1 MTFMNKAIEKN
12 GGQDKLLSICLLTYN
27 QPDDVYRLLNRL
39 STQLNDDVELI
50 IRDDSTDNKTEC
62 IVKNFSKHLKIRYFH
77 GKKEGID
84 RTVIFLTKVA
94 SGKFV
99 WWLGDDDIV
108 GDAVEQVLDVIRYKP
123 EVSFIWANY
132 RLVSCTKLAIDLPN
146 DTFFENRDQLLELG
160 ASALGFVSATIFDR
174 KIALLGIDAAEKYV
188 GSKFAN
194 LFIVLFV
201 ISQPG
206 KLYYKRGEIVICHP
220 TTSDEAKASVVDRN
234 GVIDNWAF
242 QVFGINFSNI
252 LRHFSG
258 VFSKSA
264 IRAAIKETFG
274 KTWRGVLVAY
284 VGGWDTP
291 VGKSIPM
298 VKNFWMFPE
307 CWLAL
312 FLFNL
317 PKVVLI
323 YFYRIYKVFLPKFL
337 IK

>member
-1 MTFMNKAIEKN
+1 MNKTIEAIGNHE
-12 GGQDKLLSICLLTYN
+12 KLLSICLLTYN
-27 QPDDVYRLLNRL
+27 QPDDIHRLLSSL
-39 STQLNDDVELI
+39 STQLTKDVELI
-50 IRDDSTDNKTEC
+50 IRDDSTDDKTEC
-62 IVKNFSKHLKIRYFH
+62 IVKDFSNHLKIRYFH

-84 RTVIFLTKVA
+84 KTVIFLTKTA
-94 SGKFV
+94 NGKFV

-108 GDAVEQVLDVIRYKP
+108 GDAVEQILDVIKHQP
-123 EVSFIWANY
+123 EVTFIWANY
-132 RLVSCTKLAIDLPN
+132 RLVGTTKLGIDLPN
-146 DTFFENRDQLLELG
+146 DTFFENRDKLLELG

-174 KIALLGIDAAEKYV
+174 KLALLGIDAAEKYV

-201 ISQPG
+201 ICQPG
-206 KLYYKRGEIVICHP
+206 KLYYKKGPIVICHP
-220 TTSDEAKASVVDRN
+220 TTSDETKASVVDHN
-234 GVIDNWAF
+234 GMIDNWAF

-284 VGGWDTP
+284 IGGWDTP

-298 VKNFWMFPE
+298 VKYFWMFPE

-317 PKVVLI
+317 PKVVLV
-323 YFYRIYKVFLPKFL
+323 YLYRIYKVFSSNSK
-337 IK
+337 